1 MPDISPSPIMGLKST
16 EFFTAA
22 STIAVFAIG
31 LVPAQYAPLVA
42 AVSGLYIASRTLLKV
57 VHAMGYAKSIPDLP
71 ALPPLPAGTTQTT
84 ITTVPK

>member
-1 MPDISPSPIMGLKST
+1 MADIPSSPIMGLKST

-71 ALPPLPAGTTQTT
+71 PLPAGSTQTT

>member
-1 MPDISPSPIMGLKST
+1 MADIPSSPIMGLKST

-42 AVSGLYIASRTLLKV
+42 AVSGLYIASRTLL
-57 VHAMGYAKSIPDLP
+57 
-71 ALPPLPAGTTQTT
+71 
-84 ITTVPK
+84 